1 MSDTRSTL
9 MRLLPYLVRRQKPLL
24 LALPPLVGVG
34 IVTQL
39 LRPWPMKFVLDGLF
53 FAAPLPFVPA
63 EWLQDEKPIRLLVAC
78 SVAVI
83 ALAAI
88 DAVTGYF
95 RALISA
101 RAGHKAVQRIRAD
114 LVDRLQGL
122 DLDFHRRHGLGD
134 MLLRVTGDVGLLREL
149 LLDGLVEIGR
159 NAGVVIAMVVVMAWV
174 DLPLTATALLVV
186 PTLLWI
192 VKAFTPAIESAV
204 KKQRKKEGALAT
216 DVSEA
221 LAALPLVQS
230 FCLEGRTRERIKT
243 QNRSSARA
251 GLRTTRLEASLGSFA
266 ELALA
271 GGTAAVLS
279 YGAWRA
285 LSGHLTPGDLVVFT
299 SYVRALYKPVRGIAS
314 RSARIAKASACASR
328 ILEIL
333 DLRPRIEDAPD
344 AQPLVVTRGAIELRD
359 VVFSYREQ
367 ERVLD
372 GVDVA
377 IQPGQHVALVGRSG
391 VGKTTLGMMLARF
404 HDPVRG
410 SVAIDGQDLRGV
422 TLRSLRSQVGVVSQE
437 TVLLRGTIAENIAA
451 ARPDATPAEVEAAAR
466 LAGAHAF
473 IERFEDGYDTVVGE
487 RGATLSGGQ
496 ARRIALARVLLK
508 RAPIVV
514 LDEPMT
520 GLDAEVEAEVSR
532 QLLTHLR
539 GTTVIVIAHHASLLP
554 FVDRAIV
561 LDEGRV
567 LEDGSHDELLERDG
581 LYARLFRVGHARSR
595 EPVVAIGASRV
606 AEGLR

>member
-1 MSDTRSTL
+1 

-24 LALPPLVGVG
+24 LALPPLVAVG

-39 LRPWPMKFVLDGLF
+39 LRPWPMKVVLDGLF
-53 FAAPLPFVPA
+53 FDAPLRFVPQA
-63 EWLQDEKPIRLLVAC
+63 WLHDERPVRLLVAC
-78 SVAVI
+78 CATVVGLALIEAVA
-83 ALAAI
+83 
-88 DAVTGYF
+88 GYF

-122 DLDFHRRHGLGD
+122 DLDYHRSHGLGD
-134 MLLRVTGDVGLLREL
+134 SLLRVTGDVALLREL
-149 LLDGLVEIGR
+149 LLDGMVEIGR
-159 NAGVVIAMVVVMAWV
+159 NASVVIAMVAVMALV
-174 DLPLTATALLVV
+174 DLPLTLTALAVV
-186 PTLLWI
+186 PALLLI
-192 VKAFTPAIESAV
+192 VKALTPAIESAV
-204 KKQRKKEGALAT
+204 KKQRKKEGVLAT

-221 LAALPLVQS
+221 LAALPVVQS
-230 FCLEGRTRERIKT
+230 FGLEQRTRERIKT

-266 ELALA
+266 ELVLA

-333 DLRPRIEDAPD
+333 ELRPRIHDAAD
-344 AQPLVVTRGAIELRD
+344 AKPLVVTHGTIELRQ
-359 VVFSYREQ
+359 VAFAYRDA

-372 GVDVA
+372 GIDLA
-377 IQPGQHVALVGRSG
+377 IAPGEHVALVGRSG

-404 HDPVRG
+404 HDPQSGV
-410 SVAIDGQDLRGV
+410 VAIDGQDLRGV
-422 TLRSLRSQVGVVSQE
+422 TLRSLREQVGVVSQE
-437 TVLLRGTIAENIAA
+437 TVLLRGSIAENIAI
-451 ARPDATPAEVEAAAR
+451 ARPDASADEIEDVAR

-473 IERFEDGYDTVVGE
+473 IERFEHGYDTVVGE

-554 FVDRAIV
+554 YVDRAVV
-561 LDEGRV
+561 LDDGRV
-567 LEDGSHDELLERDG
+567 LEDGTHAALLERGG
-581 LYARLFRVGHARSR
+581 LYARLFSVGRPAPAVAGSKLGDERGRSS
-595 EPVVAIGASRV
+595 PVAAAKGVA
-606 AEGLR
+606 